1 MDAKKQKLTDDE
13 ITENVVETCSYWV
26 PRKKRRCKMTA
37 NKGSTFCGAHAPA
50 SILDDNSGEDLSKE
64 RVLCPL
70 DPKHTVFKTK
80 LAKHLTI
87 CNARDQQSTLPYIV
101 KNINS
106 GENVEDSTDS
116 EKFREIKL
124 HEVPDGEFYA
134 FIKLIENL
142 YDKLIAST
150 ITEIHSAHESLK
162 EELSRDDYGQN
173 TLRQLSQSSSLLG
186 ILERDQQIAN
196 DTSYVEFG
204 AGKGQLSYHLA
215 TDLDERHMT
224 GSQVILVDRMS
235 LRHKKDNKVANRD
248 MVKRIRADIAD
259 LKLSA
264 LPELK
269 KTRRTVA
276 LSKHLCGEAT
286 DLTLRCIQCNTDGS
300 SPVDYVLIALCC
312 HHRCSWQSYVGRPFL
327 HECGIGPRQFAILI
341 KMASWAVCG
350 TGLSRERRRAMEQ
363 ADQKE
368 QPEVTTQRLSREER
382 ERFGLQCKR
391 LLDWGRLQYM
401 RSQGYEASLK
411 FYVPKAVTL
420 ENVVLVAKIDTS
432 KKRNSLPTGN

>member
-286 DLTLRCIQCNTDGS
+286 DLTLRCIQCNTGKIINFSKYFS
-300 SPVDYVLIALCC
+300 SSLTFFHSRWVFTCRLRAHCVVLP
-312 HHRCSWQSYVGRPFL
+312 SS
-327 HECGIGPRQFAILI
+327 
-341 KMASWAVCG
+341 
-350 TGLSRERRRAMEQ
+350 
-363 ADQKE
+363 
-368 QPEVTTQRLSREER
+368 
-382 ERFGLQCKR
+382 
-391 LLDWGRLQYM
+391 
-401 RSQGYEASLK
+401 
-411 FYVPKAVTL
+411 
-420 ENVVLVAKIDTS
+420 VLVAVLRGTS
-432 KKRNSLPTGN
+432 VPSRMWNRTPTICHINQNGQLGGLWHRFKSRAASGYGAGGSKGATGSDHPTAKSGGA

>member
-1 MDAKKQKLTDDE
+1 MESKKHKLT
-13 ITENVVETCSYWV
+13 ENDNSEALESICSYWV

-37 NKGSTFCGAHAPA
+37 NKGSPFCGAHAPA
-50 SILDDNSGEDLSKE
+50 SKLDEISGEDSCKE
-64 RVLCPL
+64 RVPCPL
-70 DPKHTVFKTK
+70 DPKHTVFKRK

-87 CNARDQQSTLPYIV
+87 CNARDQQSTLPYII

-106 GENVEDSTDS
+106 GDHLPDSTDAA
-116 EKFREIKL
+116 KLRELKL
-124 HEVPDGEFYA
+124 HEVPDEEFYA
-134 FIKLIENL
+134 FIATIENL
-142 YDKLIAST
+142 YAELIDST
-150 ITEIHSAHESLK
+150 ITESHSTHESLK

-173 TLRQLSQSSSLLG
+173 TLRQLHQSSSLLG
-186 ILERDQQIAN
+186 ILETDQQITN

-215 TDLDERHMT
+215 TELDERHMT
-224 GSQVILVDRMS
+224 GSQVILIDRMS

-248 MVKRIRADIAD
+248 LVKRIRADIGD

-269 KTRRTVA
+269 KTQRTVA
-276 LSKHLCGEAT
+276 FSKHLCGEAT
-286 DLTLRCIQCNTDGS
+286 DLTLRCIQIDGS

-327 HECGIGPRQFAILI
+327 LERGIGPRLFAILI

-363 ADQKE
+363 AEKQE
-368 QPEVTTQRLSREER
+368 PPEENTQRLGREER

-391 LLDWGRLQYM
+391 LLDWGRLEYI

-411 FYVPKAVTL
+411 FYVPKDVTL
-420 ENVVLVAKIDTS
+420 ENVVLVAKRDTS
-432 KKRNSLPTGN
+432 KKINS

>member
-1 MDAKKQKLTDDE
+1 MMEAKKHKLT
-13 ITENVVETCSYWV
+13 ENDSSESVEGICSYWV

-37 NKGSTFCGAHAPA
+37 NKGSPFCGAHAPA
-50 SILDDNSGEDLSKE
+50 STLDEISGEDSCKE
-64 RVLCPL
+64 RVPCPL
-70 DPKHTVFKTK
+70 DPKHTVFKRK

-87 CNARDQQSTLPYIV
+87 CNARDQQSTLPYII

-106 GENVEDSTDS
+106 GENLPDSTDS
-116 EKFREIKL
+116 AKLRELKL
-124 HEVPDGEFYA
+124 HEVPDEEFYA
-134 FIKLIENL
+134 VIETIENL
-142 YDKLIAST
+142 YAELIDST
-150 ITEIHSAHESLK
+150 ITEAHSTHESLK

-173 TLRQLSQSSSLLG
+173 TLRQLHQSSSLLG
-186 ILERDQQIAN
+186 ILESDQQITN

-215 TDLDERHMT
+215 TELDERHMT
-224 GSQVILVDRMS
+224 GSQVILIDRMS
-235 LRHKKDNKVANRD
+235 LRHKKDNKVTNRD
-248 MVKRIRADIAD
+248 LVKRIRADIGD

-269 KTRRTVA
+269 KTQRTVA
-276 LSKHLCGEAT
+276 FSKHLCGEAT
-286 DLTLRCIQCNTDGS
+286 DLTLRCIQSNADGS
-300 SPVDYVLIALCC
+300 PPVDYVLIALCC

-327 HECGIGPRQFAILI
+327 QERGIGPRQFAILI

-363 ADQKE
+363 AEKQE
-368 QPEVTTQRLSREER
+368 QPEENTQRLSREER

-391 LLDWGRLQYM
+391 LLDWGRLEYI

-411 FYVPKAVTL
+411 FYVPKDVTL
-420 ENVVLVAKIDTS
+420 ENVVLVAKRDTS
-432 KKRNSLPTGN
+432 KKLNS